1 MDVERFVAERLM
13 DITGIKTV
21 LEVPDLRPDEFVSVE
36 RTGGPEMRFSDKPT
50 LAVQSWA
57 KTRRRASEMA
67 RSVNNAL
74 KGLMAL
80 DCVFE
85 VDIEKTY
92 RWPDPES
99 GHERYQTVVTLA
111 IYE

>member
-1 MDVERFVAERLM
+1 MQ
-13 DITGIKTV
+13 
-21 LEVPDLRPDEFVSVE
+21 
-36 RTGGPEMRFSDKPT
+36 RTGGPEKRFSSKPT

-57 KTRRRASEMA
+57 KTRRRADEIA
-67 RSVNNAL
+67 RTVNNAL
-74 KGLMAL
+74 MGLMAL
-80 DCVFE
+80 DCVFS

-99 GHERYQTVVTLA
+99 GHERYQTVVNMT

>member
-1 MDVERFVAERLM
+1 MDIERFVAERLM
-13 DITGIKTV
+13 DTTGIKTV
-21 LEVPDLRPDEFVSVE
+21 LEVPEIRPGEFVSVQ
-36 RTGGPEMRFSDKPT
+36 RTGGPEKVFSDHPT

-80 DCVFE
+80 DCVFA

-99 GHERYQTVVTLA
+99 GHERYQTVVNMT